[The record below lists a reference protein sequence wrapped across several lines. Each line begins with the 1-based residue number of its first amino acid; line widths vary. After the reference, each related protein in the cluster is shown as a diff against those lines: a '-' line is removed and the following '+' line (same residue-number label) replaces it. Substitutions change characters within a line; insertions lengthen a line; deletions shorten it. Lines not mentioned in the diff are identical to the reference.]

1 MTKIKKKVA
10 GNGSILTENRPPR
23 QIHFLFEFFHNFAK
37 TEFSET
43 QNSICYANKLFAN
56 FANGGWMLERRR
68 LN

>member
-37 TEFSET
+37 TDFRKLKIRFAT
-43 QNSICYANKLFAN
+43 QINYLQISQTGDGC
-56 FANGGWMLERRR
+56 
-68 LN
+68 